1 MRMGLASCC
10 RPGVDRASQA
20 APAPRYAQR
29 RAFTLIEL
37 LVVIAII
44 AILAALLLP
53 GLARI
58 KELARR
64 TECQSRMKQWAMALT
79 MYKDDH
85 EDEIPREGYHPFGNT
100 YLNNWMQVRGNKQG
114 PSEDIWYNALS
125 RYMKVQAASGY
136 FLVRPRFYERATM
149 FHCPSA
155 RFPADIR
162 YPDSFFPYFS
172 IALNSQLIALPYIP
186 TTRFSRI
193 GYVSQTV
200 LFGENRLEGEPK
212 VNVCQPNDH
221 LGQPAV
227 WAYRFVPRHAGG
239 GNLAFADSHVAWLQG
254 YRVVESRGLG
264 QGGPV
269 VPPTE
274 VRWELE

>member
-20 APAPRYAQR
+20 PPAPRHAQR

-53 GLARI
+53 GLARV
-58 KELARR
+58 KELA
-64 TECQSRMKQWAMALT
+64 
-79 MYKDDH
+79 
-85 EDEIPREGYHPFGNT
+85 
-100 YLNNWMQVRGNKQG
+100 
-114 PSEDIWYNALS
+114 
-125 RYMKVQAASGY
+125 
-136 FLVRPRFYERATM
+136 RPRFYERATM

-186 TTRFSRI
+186 TTKFSRI

-212 VNVCQPNDH
+212 VNVYQPNDH

-239 GNLAFADSHVAWLQG
+239 GNLAQLAGHAFAFGDTDSTINLMAKMLLAHAGVRGTNLSE
-254 YRVVESRGLG
+254 YRHFTAYDAQIQAAIEGAQDRTG
-264 QGGPV
+264 QRD
-269 VPPTE
+269 
-274 VRWELE
+274 VRPD